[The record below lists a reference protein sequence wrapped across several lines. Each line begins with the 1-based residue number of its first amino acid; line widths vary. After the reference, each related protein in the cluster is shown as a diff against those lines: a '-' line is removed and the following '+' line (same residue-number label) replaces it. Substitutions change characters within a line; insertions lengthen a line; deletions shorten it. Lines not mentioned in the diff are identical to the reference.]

1 MRTLPDFLNE
11 EESTVPQRP
20 NRISQ
25 QEILTLAETLSEDS
39 PESASAFMESS
50 PIVRELLSRDAF
62 NQWVLLGRK
71 TLNEPSGAS
80 GLCTDLCIEY
90 FQASSTV
97 LSSGSFH
104 HLRGWFEQ
112 GLEIAKSSL
121 PTSTHFFRSTPTF
134 LQNCEVSHLRSWA
147 HAVIQILATGEKS
160 EEAAIAFLRS
170 STEMLQYTAFRELK
184 DWNTAGLDICK
195 QSPDLASTFFSLSP
209 EGFDCLYATERLRVC
224 QICSLLAKT
233 HPEKA
238 IELYQS
244 FPEVLLNINPNVRTL
259 VLDAASK
266 ISSKNPERII
276 PIFNEISESLLTFSY
291 PTQESVMKSE
301 IYIGKISIEASMA
314 YLRNVGLL
322 LEEIHNETFLPHWI
336 EKGLSVL
343 LRDEQRGINYFSLQ
357 SGESRQELSQWKEA
371 ILLEDHQNILSMFTH
386 ALAGKELGLKST
398 EELDLDN
405 RSDARN
411 YPTGDGTT
419 IYLPP
424 FAVGE
429 QTRRENFREYKV
441 AAAHQAGYVELGTFE
456 AGLSSILAHLG
467 SLHVK
472 DLAMD
477 IFFILEDGR
486 IDQKLREEYHG
497 LSKEM
502 DLVLARAMTKRPSL
516 NELPLQEAL
525 VEALLRLS
533 VDYLDDR
540 EIPRNISG
548 DVDFI
553 KGTMEGFYEKARSVW
568 DSFSKA
574 LVIYDYVSKLPT
586 SSGYLPSIPLIYR
599 GRLDPDLIP
608 GPGPWESPPDE
619 IIDELGVEGAVVPIP
634 LEELKRILEN
644 VKDMSELKFLEGEGL
659 SSDGLFITDTEGVK
673 AKGAQND
680 QDASTREGQ
689 KSIVIATASRSIAQD
704 GPFYY
709 DEWDYLARAYRRK
722 WCCLREKVVDPLE
735 SGLVDEIYANY
746 GDLIQQVRKQFQ
758 RIRPEQLEIVRR
770 VEWGD
775 EIDFP
780 AMVQGVVE
788 RKAGTSPSD
797 KIFTRKER
805 RIRRISTLFLV
816 DMSAS
821 TDEVVPC
828 DGGKAQKDKK
838 IIEIEIESLVVIME
852 ALDALADE
860 YAIFG
865 FSGYGREQVD
875 FYRIKDFADTY
886 SESLKKRISGIQ
898 PKQGTRM
905 GPAIRHAIG
914 KLRPIESDQRILL
927 LLSDG
932 FPQDHDY
939 GEDRRSNEYALHDTM
954 MALLEARKEGIRPF
968 CITVDQAGNDYLRK
982 MCDPANYLVIQDIYS
997 LPEILPKVVESLM
1010 A

>member
-1 MRTLPDFLNE
+1 MRTLPDFLSE
-11 EESTVPQRP
+11 EESTIPPRI
-20 NRISQ
+20 NRISH
-25 QEILTLAETLSEDS
+25 QEILTLGETLSEDS
-39 PESASAFMESS
+39 PESAIAFMENS
-50 PIVRELLSRDAF
+50 PIVRELLSRDQF
-62 NQWVLLGRK
+62 NQWVLMGRK
-71 TLNEPSGAS
+71 ILNEPSGAS
-80 GLCTDLCIEY
+80 GLCTDLCAEY

-104 HLRGWFEQ
+104 HLRAWIEQ

-121 PTSTHFFRSTPTF
+121 PTATHFFRLTPTF
-134 LQNCEVSHLRSWA
+134 LQNCEVTHLRSWA
-147 HAVIQILATGEKS
+147 HAVIEVLATGEKS
-160 EEAAIAFLRS
+160 EEAAIEYIKS
-170 STEMLQYTAFRELK
+170 SAEMLQFMPFRELK
-184 DWNTAGLDICK
+184 DWNAAGLHITK
-195 QSPDLASTFFSLSP
+195 QSTDLASTFFSLSP
-209 EGFDCLYATERLRVC
+209 EGLDCLYATERLRVC
-224 QICSLLAKT
+224 KICSFLAKT
-233 HPEKA
+233 QPEKA
-238 IELYQS
+238 IELYQTS
-244 FPEVLLNINPNVRTL
+244 PEVLLDINPNVRIL

-266 ISSKNPERII
+266 ISSKDPEGII
-276 PIFNEISESLLTFSY
+276 PIFNEIAESLMAFSY
-291 PTQESVMKSE
+291 PTQESIMKSE
-301 IYIGKISIEASMA
+301 ISIGRISIEASMA

-322 LEEIHNETFLPHWI
+322 LEEIHETFLPNWL
-336 EKGLSVL
+336 EKGISVL
-343 LRDEQRGINYFSLQ
+343 LRDEQMGIDYFSLQ
-357 SGESRQELSQWKEA
+357 SQESRQELSQWKEA
-371 ILLEDHQNILSMFTH
+371 ILLEDHQNILSIFTH

-398 EELDLDN
+398 EELDLDD

-411 YPTGDGTT
+411 YPTSDGTT

-424 FAVGE
+424 FAAGGE
-429 QTRRENFREYKV
+429 THRENFRVYKV

-456 AGLSSILAHLG
+456 AGFSSILARLG
-467 SLHVK
+467 SLPVK
-472 DLAMD
+472 GLAMD

-486 IDQKLREEYHG
+486 IDRRLKEEYRG
-497 LSKEM
+497 LRQEM
-502 DLVLARAMTKRPSL
+502 DLVLSRAMTKRPSL
-516 NELPLQEAL
+516 NELPLQEAI

-533 VDYLDDR
+533 VDYLDDS

-548 DVDFI
+548 EVDFI
-553 KGTMEGFYEKARSVW
+553 KGAMEGFYEKARSVW

-574 LVIYDYVSKLPT
+574 LVIYEYVSKLPT
-586 SSGYLPSIPLIYR
+586 SRAYLPYIPLIYR

-619 IIDELGVEGAVVPIP
+619 IIDEMGVEGGVVPIP
-634 LEELKRILEN
+634 LEELQAILEN
-644 VKDMSELKFLEGEGL
+644 IKDMSDLKFLEGEGL

-680 QDASTREGQ
+680 QDASTWEG
-689 KSIVIATASRSIAQD
+689 KKPIVIATASRSIFQE

-746 GDLIQQVRKQFQ
+746 GDLIQEVRKQFQ

-821 TDEVVPC
+821 TDELVPY
-828 DGGKAQKDKK
+828 DGGEVRKEKK

-914 KLRPIESDQRILL
+914 KLKPIESDQRILL

-968 CITVDQAGNDYLRK
+968 CITVDQGGNDYLRK